1 MENTNTQTT
10 SGDDLSKYVKD
21 NDVLL
26 KGIVMWLLLPVI
38 GPLFFLND
46 SNDLVRFNA
55 KQSLYVSL
63 VEIILATILGFCAF
77 FLTIITLGLG
87 SILLVPATMILTI
100 APIILHVYMVYKM
113 NKGEKIYLPY
123 IGKLS
128 E

>member
-1 MENTNTQTT
+1 MENTNTQSTA
-10 SGDDLSKYVKD
+10 SDDLSKYVKD

-26 KGIVMWLLLPVI
+26 KGIVMWLLLPLI

-46 SNDLVRFNA
+46 SNPLIKFNA
-55 KQSLYVSL
+55 KQSLYVAL
-63 VEIILATILGFCAF
+63 VEIVIATLLGICGFII
-77 FLTIITLGLG
+77 TIITLGLG
-87 SILLVPATMILTI
+87 SILIVPLSMVLAI

-113 NKGEKIYLPY
+113 NKGEKYYLPY